1 MRGSKLGLARLQYLL
16 ESLDRTIDFDR
27 STFGGDLT
35 IGSSSSDVLT
45 VAGEMTGS
53 QGALFSKKV
62 NISNT
67 TADGQTNRI
76 MLRLHND
83 RSDDADNFDWGSI
96 SIDFDIE
103 NASGGAKTA
112 SARIS
117 AVAVPSG
124 SESHT
129 SVTGEQNSALIFSTM
144 RGDESPPGTLN
155 EAMRINH
162 LGSLGIGTTEPATSL
177 DVTGSAGIRL
187 RSTNNAANSIYLH
200 TDAGTSETI
209 KIHSDQGTSV
219 TEGAASVSLLSDAGG
234 VELRSTANLA
244 NAVNITADGGT
255 TSTITIFNDQGT
267 SVTEGAESI
276 AILSDAG
283 GVGIRSTANLANAV
297 NITADGGTASTIT
310 IFNDQGTSVTE
321 GAESIAI
328 LSDAGGVGIRSTA
341 DLANAVNITA
351 DGGTTSTITIFNDPG
366 TAASDGA
373 SSIQVTSDVGRIEL
387 LSGLNATKAI
397 YLHTDGG
404 SSESIYLH
412 NTQGTG
418 QGAITLHA
426 PAGGAYILANKASAY
441 GLFVDN
447 NGGNQNRYVVKARG
461 GADNGTGTT
470 HYFYAEDGDGT
481 AVGSIKNVSGTF
493 QLADASDRRLK
504 KNIVDTVINALEII
518 ADVKVRD
525 FDWIRNDIHCV
536 AGFIAQELQEVFPSA
551 ADGSEDQVDPE
562 TGETIYMTA
571 SRDVLV
577 PVLVKA
583 VQELTARVVALE
595 AE

>member
-67 TADGQTNRI
+67 TDDGQTNRI

-177 DVTGSAGIRL
+177 DVTGSAGVRL

-244 NAVNITADGGT
+244 NAINITADG
-255 TSTITIFNDQGT
+255 D
-267 SVTEGAESI
+267 
-276 AILSDAG
+276 
-283 GVGIRSTANLANAV
+283 
-297 NITADGGTASTIT
+297 TASTIT
-310 IFNDQGTSVTE
+310 IFNDTGTSAT
-321 GAESIAI
+321 
-328 LSDAGGVGIRSTA
+328 
-341 DLANAVNITA
+341 
-351 DGGTTSTITIFNDPG
+351 
-366 TAASDGA
+366 DGA
-373 SSIQVTSDVGRIEL
+373 ASIQVTSDVGRVEL
-387 LSGLNATKAI
+387 KSGLGAAKAI
-397 YLHTDGG
+397 YLHTDAG
-404 SSESIYLH
+404 STESIYIH
-412 NTQGTG
+412 NVQGTG
-418 QGAITLHA
+418 QGAITLHT
-426 PAGGAYILANKASAY
+426 PAGGAYILANKASGY
-441 GLFVDN
+441 GLYVDN
-447 NGGNQNRYVVKARG
+447 NGGNQNRYVIKARG
-461 GADNGTGTT
+461 GADDGSGTT
-470 HYFYAEDGDGT
+470 HYLFGEDGNGT
-481 AVGSIKNVSGTF
+481 NVGSIKNVGGTF

-504 KNIVDTVINALEII
+504 KNIIDTVINALEIVNDI
-518 ADVKVRD
+518 KVRD
-525 FDWIRNDIHCV
+525 FDWIKNDVHCV
-536 AGFIAQELQEVFPSA
+536 AGFIAQELQEVFPPA

-583 VQELTARVVALE
+583 VQELTARIEALE
-595 AE
+595 A